1 MKSSSKTMT
10 QQQLNRRADALN
22 PNKGTSG
29 QNTVNAHVH
38 GNRGAQMNPNNPMNR
53 RSGGKPSGSR

>member
-1 MKSSSKTMT
+1 MKSSSKPMT
-10 QQQLNRRADALN
+10 QHQVNHRAAALN

-38 GNRGAQMNPNNPMNR
+38 GNRGTQMNPNNPANSRSVGKASGNR
-53 RSGGKPSGSR
+53 